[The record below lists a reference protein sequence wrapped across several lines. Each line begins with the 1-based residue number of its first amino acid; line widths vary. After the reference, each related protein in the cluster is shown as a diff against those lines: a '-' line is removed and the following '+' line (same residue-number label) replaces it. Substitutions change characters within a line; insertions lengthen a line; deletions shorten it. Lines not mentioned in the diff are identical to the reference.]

1 MISAG
6 RTPETGAGGPVTLK
20 EANNPRSAVRGDIII
35 IEDHH
40 RSAASV
46 IADHLKPL
54 IAAKDGRYTITVAG
68 ESGAGKS
75 ETAAALAEAL
85 AERGSTTGVLQQD
98 DYFIHP
104 PRTNHET
111 RVADIDWIGTNEV
124 RLDLLD
130 DHLAA
135 AVAGEA
141 SVEKPLVIYEED
153 AITKE
158 IMSLTGLNVVIAEG
172 TYTTLLNNADTRVF
186 IARNRLETMAA
197 RRQRGREEM
206 DPFIERVLEIEHEII
221 APHRQ
226 RADIIITRD
235 YEVEILG

>member
-1 MISAG
+1 MP
-6 RTPETGAGGPVTLK
+6 PESGTYDTVTLSA
-20 EANNPRSAVRGDIII
+20 ANNARRAVRGDIII

-46 IADHLKPL
+46 IADHLTAP
-54 IAAKDGRYTITVAG
+54 IAAKPGRYTITVAG
-68 ESGAGKS
+68 ESGSGKS

-85 AERGSTTGVLQQD
+85 EERGVKTGILQQD

-111 RVADIDWIGTNEV
+111 RMADIKWVGTNEV

-130 DHLAA
+130 GHLAA
-135 AVAGEA
+135 AIADEA
-141 SVEKPLVIYEED
+141 SIEKPLVIYED
-153 AITKE
+153 DE
-158 IMSLTGLNVVIAEG
+158 IATEVMSLAGLDVVIAEG
-172 TYTTLLNNADTRVF
+172 TYTSLLDNVDTRIF

-206 DPFIERVLEIEHEII
+206 DPFIEQVLEIEHEII
-221 APHRQ
+221 APHRE
-226 RADIIITRD
+226 RADIVITRD
-235 YEVEILG
+235 YEVELTG